1 MEKYIR
7 EHYDITPLVLM
18 GGVANEKDVIRDF
31 NRKNDKLLLLANPEK
46 GSEGISLH
54 ENCNNAIYLSRTYK
68 AGQYLQSRDRIHR
81 VGMNIDKNVNYYF
94 IESVYGEQ
102 DYIPTIDRRISE
114 NLQRKIEDLAIIFND
129 PELLAVS
136 SFEEEGEELN
146 SDFTEEDIDDFIEM
160 LLDKDYSSD

>member
-1 MEKYIR
+1 ML
-7 EHYDITPLVLM
+7 ITT
-18 GGVANEKDVIRDF
+18 
-31 NRKNDKLLLLANPEK
+31 LLNL
-46 GSEGISLH
+46 
-54 ENCNNAIYLSRTYK
+54 
-68 AGQYLQSRDRIHR
+68 
-81 VGMNIDKNVNYYF
+81 
-94 IESVYGEQ
+94 YGEQ